1 MKSLFKPAQ
10 KLFALSR
17 LYKETAIYII
27 VWPVWQDIPLL
38 SLLYEIAHLKMEKKA
53 KILTYS

>member
-1 MKSLFKPAQ
+1 M
-10 KLFALSR
+10 
-17 LYKETAIYII
+17 YII
-27 VWPVWQDIPLL
+27 VWSVWQDSPFL